1 MEKNGCQIDGRGNP
15 EPSSQ
20 TLVVFDSSG
29 DYKNEPLSEKKIAS
43 IINQFEIYIN
53 GIEQTGHILSF
64 WHFGKK
70 TGFEKNEPTGFICLA
85 GKYNWFNRPPE
96 VEMEMRRKKEMKQ
109 LKFYLNK
116 MNKDMTE
123 KGFSPLI
130 DTLITIT
137 DSPWAKLTTKK
148 EMRELIFISD
158 LLEKSK
164 QYDFYKKAHWKENK
178 PEELA
183 KNIATKNPLN
193 LNGMPINIFF
203 IKRQRHIEKQGK
215 TLERFWVELFLNWKA
230 KPDQINFESIR

>member
-1 MEKNGCQIDGRGNP
+1 MRGNP

-70 TGFEKNEPTGFICLA
+70 TGFEKNEPTGFVCLA
-85 GKYNWFNRPPE
+85 GKPGWFNSPPE
-96 VEMEMRRKKEMKQ
+96 VEMEVKRKNEMKR

-116 MNKDMTE
+116 MNRDMTE

-130 DTLITIT
+130 DTLVTIT
-137 DSPWAKLTTKK
+137 DSPWAQLTTEKGK
-148 EMRELIFISD
+148 LELIFISD

-164 QYDFYKKAHWKENK
+164 KYDFYKKAIWKENK
-178 PEELA
+178 PEEFA
-183 KNIATKNPLN
+183 KNVAGKNPLK
-193 LNGMPINIFF
+193 LNEMPINIYFV
-203 IKRQRHIEKQGK
+203 KREKHIDKQGK
-215 TLERFWVELFLNWKA
+215 TLERFWHQLFLEWDA
-230 KPDQINFESIR
+230 KPDHIIFEAIR